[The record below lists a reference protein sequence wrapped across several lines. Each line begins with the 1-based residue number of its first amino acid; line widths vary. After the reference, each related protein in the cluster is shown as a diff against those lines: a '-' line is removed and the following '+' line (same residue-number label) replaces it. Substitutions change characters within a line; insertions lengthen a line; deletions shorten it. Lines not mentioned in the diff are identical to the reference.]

1 MPFYKARLI
10 GAARVRTLGAAAF
23 VFAAMTPALD
33 LAFAHAHFDSL
44 LDAIPLTRTMQ
55 IALRDYDGD
64 SLTLAAPLAPNVNDK
79 GCAFGGSLASV
90 ATLAGWGLIALKLES
105 LGLDC
110 DVYVQDSTI
119 RYLAPVWGEL
129 VATATLAEAESWDAF
144 LASLTARG
152 RGRLRVACRVPGSEA
167 AAACTLDARFVAI
180 DHRR

>member
-1 MPFYKARLI
+1 MKP
-10 GAARVRTLGAAAF
+10 V
-23 VFAAMTPALD
+23 LD

-44 LDAIPLTRTMQ
+44 LAAIPLTRTMQ

-90 ATLAGWGLIALKLES
+90 TTLAGWGLIALKLKS

-119 RYLAPVWGEL
+119 RYLAPVWGDL
-129 VATATLAEAESWDAF
+129 IATATLADAESWDAF
-144 LASLTARG
+144 LASLTTRG
-152 RGRLRVACRVPGSEA
+152 RGRLRIVCRVPGSEETN
-167 AAACTLDARFVAI
+167 ACTLDARFVAI
-180 DHRR
+180 GNKR